1 MRMRFRPDRGCRI
14 GPWKAPWAGRGPT
27 AIMLSKLAMLAC
39 VAGASA
45 ALELTPENYDK
56 EVTASGKAAFIKFL
70 APW

>member
-1 MRMRFRPDRGCRI
+1 MAHTALATTNC
-14 GPWKAPWAGRGPT
+14 A

>member
-1 MRMRFRPDRGCRI
+1 MMNGGETWWEKMKRS
-14 GPWKAPWAGRGPT
+14 
-27 AIMLSKLAMLAC
+27 MLSKLAMLAC